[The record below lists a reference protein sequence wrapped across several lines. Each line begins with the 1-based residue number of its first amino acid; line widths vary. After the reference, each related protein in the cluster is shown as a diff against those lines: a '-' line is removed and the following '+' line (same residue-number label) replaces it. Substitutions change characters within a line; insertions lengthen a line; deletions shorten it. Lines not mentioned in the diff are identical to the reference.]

1 MIKDT
6 IVSGNLQKFQ
16 EEYEFAHLTEDV
28 AFEHFVNYLTISRIN
43 SQAFDDVDY
52 LEKVNIDNGQN
63 LGIDG
68 IAFLLNNTLVFTDEN
83 VQKFKKASE
92 FSSNLS
98 VNLVFTQAK
107 TSQGFELGEILKFT
121 EAVKDFLSNTPIWKG
136 RKELDELRKLK
147 DVILSYE
154 TLECVDKTSNPI
166 CTLYFVTT
174 GNPNTDDN
182 FDRMVKKQEA
192 EIQKALPV
200 LKKVKIELVSKDMLN
215 KFYDENQNKI
225 KKRVNFS
232 KRVDL
237 SESGEIKNVG
247 KAFLGYIS
255 AKEYLKLI
263 TDDDDNFMRNLFY
276 ENVRDFK
283 GEDNKVN
290 QEIADTI
297 RERASKD
304 KFVLFNNGVTVVA
317 KFIDTNFQGGDVQI
331 VNYQIVNGCQ
341 TSNVLYLN
349 RQHIG
354 KDDNIMI
361 PLKLIECTDNDI
373 TSEITKATNNQN
385 PVPEEAFIAL
395 EVFPKTLQAFFDNYA
410 RKAPEK
416 IYYERRSREYD
427 YFTPK
432 IPQSRIFHLHKLI
445 RAVVSM
451 FIEQPHS
458 THRFPGEIY
467 KQTTSK
473 IFGKEQKMFTKDQS
487 HFPYYTSC
495 YAWFSIEKLI
505 LDNEIDKKYKPFKF
519 HIMLAFRLLATNEQM
534 NNFENIAATEKYCS
548 AILNKLW
555 QNNVS
560 LDLFKKACLAVDRA
574 ISKHRD
580 KPYYSLNRIAEFT
593 ETLKEEVRKIR

>member
-43 SQAFDDVDY
+43 SQAFEDVDY

-83 VQKFKKASE
+83 VRKFRKASE
-92 FSSNLS
+92 FSYNLS
-98 VNLVFTQAK
+98 INLVFTQAK
-107 TSQGFELGEILKFT
+107 ASQGFDLGEVLKFT
-121 EAVKDFLSNTPIWKG
+121 TAVKDFLSNNPVWQG
-136 RKELDELRKLK
+136 RKELDELRRLK
-147 DVILSYE
+147 DLILSNE
-154 TLECVDKTSNPI
+154 TMECVDKSTNPI
-166 CTLYFVTT
+166 CTLYFVTA
-174 GNPNTDDN
+174 GSPNTDQN
-182 FDRMVKKQEA
+182 FKNLIKQQEK
-192 EIQKALPV
+192 EIQDSLPILRNV
-200 LKKVKIELVSKDMLN
+200 SIQLVDRDLLN
-215 KFYDENQNKI
+215 KYFDENQNKI
-225 KKRVNFS
+225 KRIVNFS
-232 KRVDL
+232 QKIDL
-237 SESGEIKNVG
+237 GRIDGVG
-247 KAFLGYIS
+247 QAFLGYIS

-263 TDDDDNFMRNLFY
+263 TDESGENFMRNLFY

-283 GEDNKVN
+283 GADNKVN

-297 RERASKD
+297 KEAPLKD
-304 KFVLFNNGVTVVA
+304 KFVLFNNGVTIVA
-317 KFIDTNFQGGDVQI
+317 KFINKNFQGGDVQI
-331 VNYQIVNGCQ
+331 NNYQIVNGCQ

-349 RQHIG
+349 RHHIG
-354 KDDNIMI
+354 ENDNMMI

-427 YFTPK
+427 YVTPK

-473 IFGKEQKMFTKDQS
+473 IFGTEQKMFTKAQS

-495 YAWFSIEKLI
+495 YAWFSIERLI

-534 NNFENIAATEKYCS
+534 NNFENIAATEKYCT

-555 QNNVS
+555 QKNVS

-574 ISKHRD
+574 IFNHRD